1 MANPACPPPMTTAS
15 TCSDM
20 CVLLWEMP
28 LHAPILPATQA
39 YVKQRFP
46 LTGVDERS
54 TEWPNAGAHLLPKAD
69 ATQERTL
76 EAVRCSALFG
86 QARVT
91 LLVLPTGTPA
101 WGSQT
106 RWH

>member
-1 MANPACPPPMTTAS
+1 M
-15 TCSDM
+15 
-20 CVLLWEMP
+20 
-28 LHAPILPATQA
+28 
-39 YVKQRFP
+39 
-46 LTGVDERS
+46 
-54 TEWPNAGAHLLPKAD
+54 PNAGAHLLPEAD

-91 LLVLPTGTPA
+91 LLALPTSPPA

-106 RWH
+106 RWHMDGYALAAIAAAMCAASSPTPSRMPDLRL